1 MQATASSPDADG
13 AAAVVPP
20 AVTLPPATLPVTTT
34 PAAAR
39 RWPRRLAG
47 AALAVLVLLAAGE
60 AALRIGLGGA
70 MFTPRVFEPNDGVA
84 RYRLA
89 AGVHTSVRQ
98 FGRTVTVSTDAEG
111 HRVTP
116 GFVAAAG
123 TPLRVHLVGDS
134 QVFGWGLSD
143 DETLPARLQRQL
155 GPGVQVVNHGVP
167 GFGPTDYLGTLAA
180 LPANEPVVVVH
191 TEENDTWDAYRI
203 FRNAHATCGY
213 VTTFSADASALR
225 CTWMNLRL
233 VQLGAE
239 LWDRSQRSEHPTPL
253 GFSALSTVAATVL
266 NQRIATGY
274 ADERRRRDADLIF
287 AVVPWKGRIDAQW
300 RAHSLP
306 SPLPDVA
313 TLDSPFPDA
322 TQATR
327 LLAAGGGAQPLYLDG
342 DSHLSP
348 AGAIRLALLLKPL
361 VDARLAAH
369 TPIHAPPDT
378 LPRQPITP
386 PPRQPQP

>member
-1 MQATASSPDADG
+1 
-13 AAAVVPP
+13 V
-20 AVTLPPATLPVTTT
+20 
-34 PAAAR
+34 R
-39 RWPRRLAG
+39 HWPRRLAWT
-47 AALAVLVLLAAGE
+47 ALVLLVLLVLLMVAE
-60 AALRIGLGGA
+60 AALRIGLRGA
-70 MFTPRVFEPNDGVA
+70 TFTPRVFEPNDGVA

-89 AGVHTSVRQ
+89 AGVHTTAYQ
-98 FGRTVTVSTDAEG
+98 FGRTVSVSTDADG
-111 HRVTP
+111 HRATP
-116 GFVAAAG
+116 GFVAAPG
-123 TPLRVHLVGDS
+123 TLLRVHLVGDS

-143 DETLPARLQRQL
+143 DETLATRLQRLL

-167 GFGPTDYLGTLAA
+167 GFGPTDYLNTLAA
-180 LPANEPVVVVH
+180 LPATEPVVVVH

-213 VTTFSADASALR
+213 VTTFSADAGALR
-225 CTWMNLRL
+225 CAWMNLRL
-233 VQLGAE
+233 VQYGAE
-239 LWDRSQRSEHPTPL
+239 LWDRAQRSEHPTPL

-266 NQRIATGY
+266 NQRIEAGY
-274 ADERRRRDADLIF
+274 ADERRKRGVDLIF
-287 AVVPWKGRIDAQW
+287 AVVPWKGRLDASW

-306 SPLPDVA
+306 SPLPGVA

-327 LLAAGGGAQPLYLDG
+327 LLAAGGSTQPLYLDG

-369 TPIHAPPDT
+369 TPIDRSTDRPTDRPPHPPT
-378 LPRQPITP
+378 SPPIHSSA
-386 PPRQPQP
+386 RQPQP

>member
-1 MQATASSPDADG
+1 VLPVATA
-13 AAAVVPP
+13 
-20 AVTLPPATLPVTTT
+20 
-34 PAAAR
+34 PAALR
-39 RWPRRLAG
+39 RWPRRLAV

-70 MFTPRVFEPNDGVA
+70 TFTPRVFEPNDGVA
-84 RYRLA
+84 HYRLA
-89 AGVHTSVRQ
+89 AGMHTSVRQ

-111 HRVTP
+111 HRATP
-116 GFVAAAG
+116 GFVASPGA
-123 TPLRVHLVGDS
+123 PLRVHLVGDS

-143 DETLPARLQRQL
+143 DETLAARLQRLL

-180 LPANEPVVVVH
+180 LPASEPVVVVH

-225 CTWMNLRL
+225 CAWMNLRL
-233 VQLGAE
+233 VQLGTE

-274 ADERRRRDADLIF
+274 ADERRQRDADLVF
-287 AVVPWKGRIDAQW
+287 AVVPWKGRLDATW

-306 SPLPDVA
+306 SPRPDVA

-348 AGAIRLALLLKPL
+348 AGAVRLALLLKPL

-369 TPIHAPPDT
+369 TPLHVPLQVPPDT
-378 LPRQPITP
+378 SLDKPITP
-386 PPRQPQP
+386 PPRQSQP

>member
-1 MQATASSPDADG
+1 
-13 AAAVVPP
+13 
-20 AVTLPPATLPVTTT
+20 
-34 PAAAR
+34 
-39 RWPRRLAG
+39 
-47 AALAVLVLLAAGE
+47 
-60 AALRIGLGGA
+60 
-70 MFTPRVFEPNDGVA
+70 
-84 RYRLA
+84 
-89 AGVHTSVRQ
+89 
-98 FGRTVTVSTDAEG
+98 
-111 HRVTP
+111 
-116 GFVAAAG
+116 
-123 TPLRVHLVGDS
+123 VHLVGDS

-143 DETLPARLQRQL
+143 DETLAARLQRLL

-167 GFGPTDYLGTLAA
+167 GFGPTDYLNTLAG
-180 LPANEPVVVVH
+180 LPATEPVVVVH

-213 VTTFSADASALR
+213 VSTFSADATTLR
-225 CTWMNLRL
+225 CAWMNLRL

-266 NQRIATGY
+266 NQRIETGY
-274 ADERRRRDADLIF
+274 ADERRKRDADLIF
-287 AVVPWKGRIDAQW
+287 AVVPWKGRLDASW

-313 TLDSPFPDA
+313 TLPSPFPDA

-327 LLAAGGGAQPLYLDG
+327 LLAAGGGAQPLYLEG

-348 AGAIRLALLLKPL
+348 AGAVRLALLLKPL

-369 TPIHAPPDT
+369 TPTDRPIQPP
-378 LPRQPITP
+378 LNP
-386 PPRQPQP
+386 PTHPPARPPQP